1 MNNNL
6 LNFENERNKRPY
18 LWQISEIN
26 RKNSFTLAQ
35 NEWIHNNELTD
46 EQINKIKN
54 LLPEINFIRLK
65 KEARDDKPFLWKIS
79 QIDRKYAFDLAQEDW
94 ITNYEL
100 NDEQINR
107 IKKLIPDIN
116 FIRIKKEAR
125 DNKPF
130 LWQIEQ
136 LDRNYSF
143 DSAQSEWKNI
153 INEDSKNLEL
163 INDILGET
171 SKKLK

>member
-6 LNFENERNKRPY
+6 LIFDNERTRRPF
-18 LWQISEIN
+18 LWQISQIN
-26 RKNSFTLAQ
+26 RENAFNSAQ
-35 NEWIHNNELTD
+35 KEWINNNELT
-46 EQINKIKN
+46 EEHMSAIQN

-65 KEARDDKPFLWKIS
+65 KEARATKPFLWKIS
-79 QIDRKYAFDLAQEDW
+79 QIDRKYAFELSQEEW
-94 ITNYEL
+94 ITNYEINETQL
-100 NDEQINR
+100 NKIRE
-107 IKKLIPDIN
+107 LIPDIN

-136 LDRNYSF
+136 INRTYSF
-143 DSAQSEWKNI
+143 DSAQKDWENM
-153 INEDSKNLEL
+153 INKESKNLKL

-171 SKKLK
+171 IEK

>member
-1 MNNNL
+1 M
-6 LNFENERNKRPY
+6 
-18 LWQISEIN
+18 
-26 RKNSFTLAQ
+26 
-35 NEWIHNNELTD
+35 
-46 EQINKIKN
+46 
-54 LLPEINFIRLK
+54 LPEINFIRLK